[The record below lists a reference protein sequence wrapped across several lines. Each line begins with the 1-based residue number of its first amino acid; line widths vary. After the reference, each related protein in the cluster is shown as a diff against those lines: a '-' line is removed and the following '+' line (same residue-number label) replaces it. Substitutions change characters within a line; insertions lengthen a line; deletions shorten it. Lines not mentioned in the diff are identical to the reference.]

1 MKQFLPIQAKTNK
14 SVSNGTRGR
23 HKSQPIQ
30 DQSKQRESIPDIPTR
45 LGHSLSRIPIFP
57 QDETGQSVD
66 SGRPLPKSVRQQMET
81 ALGQDFSDV
90 RIHEGS
96 HVTSI
101 GALAYTQGTDL
112 HFAPGRYQPSSAE
125 GQALIGHEL
134 THVAQQR
141 AGRVQPIQWNEI
153 PLNAESSLED
163 EADIAGKEA
172 AQGKTVDVGGT
183 DAHLQHAQSEAP
195 IQMKRTNQEEEERQ
209 GRLPLMGSRLS

>member
-23 HKSQPIQ
+23 RKSQPIQ

-57 QDETGQSVD
+57 KAETGQSVD

-141 AGRVQPIQWNEI
+141 AGLVQPIQWNEI
-153 PLNAESSLED
+153 PLNAESSLEG
-163 EADIAGKEA
+163 EADVASKEA
-172 AQGKTVDVGGT
+172 AQGKAVDIGGT
-183 DAHLQHAQSEAP
+183 DVHLQHAQSQAP
-195 IQMKRTNQEEEERQ
+195 IQMKKVSQEEAERQ
-209 GRLPLMGSRLS
+209 LRPLQ